1 MKLLITGGAG
11 FIGSAVVRRAIA
23 QGHSVVN
30 VDALTYAAS
39 PEALAAVADHPQ
51 YRFVQADVC
60 DRSALAACFE
70 SHQPDVV
77 MHLAAES
84 HVDRSIDRADSC
96 VATNILGTFELLEAT
111 RAYWQGA
118 GSPTS
123 FRFHQVSTD
132 EVFGAL
138 TPTAAPFTEN
148 SPYLP
153 RSPYAASKAS
163 ADHLVSAWHT
173 TYGLPVVLSNCS
185 NNFGPFQHPEKLI
198 PLTIL
203 KALAGEPIPLYGD
216 GSAVRDWLFVED
228 HAEALLCIAQKGAV
242 GQRYNVGAHCERS
255 NRDTVTLICHTL
267 DTLRP
272 RPEGSYCTLI
282 TEVADRPGHDARYAI
297 DATRLTTEL
306 HWQSQY
312 DFETAIAQTVQWYL
326 ENEAWWRPRWA
337 QNGGARL
344 GLRYERAS

>member
-1 MKLLITGGAG
+1 MKLLITGGSG

-51 YRFVQADVC
+51 YAFVQADVC
-60 DRSALAACFE
+60 DRSALAACFA
-70 SHQPDVV
+70 SHQPDRV

-84 HVDRSIDRADSC
+84 HVDRAIDRPDDC
-96 VATNILGTFELLEAT
+96 VTTNILGTFELLEAT

-118 GSPTS
+118 GCPAS

-138 TPTAAPFTEN
+138 TPTAAPFTED
-148 SPYLP
+148 SAYAP

-163 ADHLVSAWHT
+163 ADHLAAAWHA

-228 HAEALLCIAQKGAV
+228 HAEALLCIAQHGRL
-242 GQRYNVGAHCERS
+242 GQRYNVGAQCERS
-255 NRDTVTLICHTL
+255 NRDTVTLICQTL

-272 RPEGSYCTLI
+272 RADGRYGTLI

-297 DATRLTTEL
+297 DATRLSAEL
-306 HWQSQY
+306 NWRPQHS
-312 DFETAIAQTVQWYL
+312 FEAAIAETVQWYL
-326 ENEAWWRPRWA
+326 DNEDWWRPRWA
-337 QNGGARL
+337 DYGGARL
-344 GLRYERAS
+344 GLGSEAAS